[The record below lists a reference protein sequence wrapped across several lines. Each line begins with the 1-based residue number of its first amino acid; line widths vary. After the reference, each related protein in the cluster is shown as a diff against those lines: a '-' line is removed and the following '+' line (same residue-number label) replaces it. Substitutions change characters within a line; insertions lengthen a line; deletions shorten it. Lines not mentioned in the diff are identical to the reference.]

1 MNFIYPSVELIDEP
15 DNIKRIELAG
25 RTCYKS
31 ESKITDDSAFPFF
44 QRIIKRG
51 HTSVLEHSV
60 IFVRTHTPEACMK
73 LKQLLVEYV
82 EATGYPSYIRYS
94 QYDNDY
100 HVSDPTDVEFENGF
114 HLGMCI
120 GKEHLFSGNIRAWR
134 KLCEAYNGE
143 PILQDTFSSHIAFQ
157 DIFANS
163 TPEEH
168 VYTSD
173 DIEIVD
179 SIETNPDKFPDAYK
193 HMIATIRIISD
204 RGIIDEYCRHRS
216 TSISVESTRYCVA
229 GDTVIKTSNDHKTW
243 TIDQLYNNMCNSKN
257 GAWKKIQ
264 FKTYNKNSGE
274 FEYAT
279 ANNILYNGTKKCIT
293 IKTKLGYSLTCTPD
307 HSVLTPNGYIEADSF
322 SIGDLI
328 CVNGTELLYRNKDW
342 LYYQNITL
350 NKTFVQISKEFNF
363 NISTL
368 KKWARI
374 HGLPKKGTGY
384 FNVGH
389 TPWNKGIQDPRQ
401 VEALRKYHHSG
412 IHDNR
417 TIIKPDTSKYMKH
430 NSGVCAICGSTEGLD
445 VHHIDKNHNNH
456 DPQNLMTLCQS
467 CHKRVH
473 SNNLQTIYNDTIVS
487 IEDAGEHKVYDIT
500 INSDN
505 HNYVANGVV
514 VHNCNYSDKG
524 LTFVFPYW
532 YEHDKLREDRLNSQM
547 SSEFVNRCYDT
558 ELAYQEWMK
567 KTNTPQS
574 ARGNL
579 ILWTKSEG
587 VFTATIQQWIDILA
601 LRDSQ
606 AAHPD
611 ARKIA
616 KMIEKV
622 LVEQVGVKDIWGVA
636 ENGVE

>member
-1 MNFIYPSVELIDEP
+1 MNLLLEILYLGDGSHNVSRSENYISISSRLRNEVQELFILTGKSASNHDMFVTERKRDSYIVLPEQIEVKKYDGLVYCPSTDSGIVCVRYNGMPIWCG
-15 DNIKRIELAG
+15 N
-25 RTCYKS
+25 CYKS
-31 ESKITDDSAFPFF
+31 EDKITDDSAFPFF

-60 IFVRTHTPEACMK
+60 VFVRTHTPEACMK

-100 HVSDPTDVEFENGF
+100 NVSDPTEVEFENGL

-143 PILQDTFSSHIAFQ
+143 PILQDTFGSHIAFQ
-157 DIFANS
+157 DIFVSS
-163 TPEEH
+163 TQEEH

-179 SIETNPDKFPDAYK
+179 SIDTNPDEFPDAYK

-204 RGIIDEYCRHRS
+204 RGIIDEYRTHRS
-216 TSISVESTRYCVA
+216 AGASVESTRY
-229 GDTVIKTSNDHKTW
+229 
-243 TIDQLYNNMCNSKN
+243 
-257 GAWKKIQ
+257 
-264 FKTYNKNSGE
+264 
-274 FEYAT
+274 
-279 ANNILYNGTKKCIT
+279 
-293 IKTKLGYSLTCTPD
+293 
-307 HSVLTPNGYIEADSF
+307 
-322 SIGDLI
+322 
-328 CVNGTELLYRNKDW
+328 
-342 LYYQNITL
+342 
-350 NKTFVQISKEFNF
+350 
-363 NISTL
+363 
-368 KKWARI
+368 
-374 HGLPKKGTGY
+374 
-384 FNVGH
+384 
-389 TPWNKGIQDPRQ
+389 
-401 VEALRKYHHSG
+401 
-412 IHDNR
+412 
-417 TIIKPDTSKYMKH
+417 
-430 NSGVCAICGSTEGLD
+430 
-445 VHHIDKNHNNH
+445 
-456 DPQNLMTLCQS
+456 
-467 CHKRVH
+467 
-473 SNNLQTIYNDTIVS
+473 
-487 IEDAGEHKVYDIT
+487 
-500 INSDN
+500 
-505 HNYVANGVV
+505 
-514 VHNCNYSDKG
+514 CNYSDKG

-532 YEHDKLREDRLNSQM
+532 YEHDKLREERLNSQM

-601 LRDSQ
+601 LRDSP

-636 ENGVE
+636 ENGD